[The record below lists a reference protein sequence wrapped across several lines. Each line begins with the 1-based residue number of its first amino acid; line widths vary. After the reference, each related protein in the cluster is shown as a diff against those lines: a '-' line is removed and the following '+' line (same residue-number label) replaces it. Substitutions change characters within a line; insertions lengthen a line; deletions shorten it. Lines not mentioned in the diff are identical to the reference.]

1 MPRASWVWVMLVVH
15 EMAQPRRGAPFS
27 YLLSRFDGF
36 VGWLVLGWT
45 VLLGF
50 GLHALYTRRVRNL

>member
-1 MPRASWVWVMLVVH
+1 MRWRTPVR
-15 EMAQPRRGAPFS
+15 EAPYS